1 MLSGIYGSYRLGE
14 KLKTT
19 DELNLYKATVIVYNS
34 NRALQNGQSKITRA
48 GEEVILKMLRTSTLN
63 PNEIDAVLALKFKQD
78 PEIYDVFYNVQEFI
92 RYKCFVTH
100 QFQNDL
106 LQLKDQLGQKYE
118 KKAIAQM
125 GINLTY

>member
-1 MLSGIYGSYRLGE
+1 M
-14 KLKTT
+14 
-19 DELNLYKATVIVYNS
+19 V
-34 NRALQNGQSKITRA
+34 
-48 GEEVILKMLRTSTLN
+48 RTSTLN

-78 PEIYDVFYNVQEFI
+78 PEIYDVFYNVEEFI

-100 QFQNDL
+100 KFQHDL
-106 LQLKDQLGQKYE
+106 LELKDQLGQNYE